1 MAYNERKGE
10 CGNTIAYH
18 GMTAQTIM
26 ALDVLLIEDSKTQAA
41 QIKATLESLG
51 LEVRVAHDGL
61 DGIRSVMDKHPGL
74 IVLDV
79 KLPGMDGFQVCRRL
93 KRSPDT
99 AGIPIIMLT
108 ERDEAQSTMSG
119 LQAGA
124 DDYIPKDIFA
134 TEHLMTTLQEMGLLE

>member
-1 MAYNERKGE
+1 
-10 CGNTIAYH
+10 
-18 GMTAQTIM
+18 M

-41 QIKATLESLG
+41 QIKATLEGVG
-51 LEVRVAHDGL
+51 LNVRVAYDGL
-61 DGIRSVMDKHPGL
+61 DGIREVMERPPQL

-93 KRSPDT
+93 KRAPET
-99 AGIPIIMLT
+99 QNIPIIMLT
-108 ERDEAQSTMSG
+108 ERDGAQETMSG

-134 TEHLMTTLQEMGLLE
+134 TEHLMNTLQELGLIE

>member
-1 MAYNERKGE
+1 
-10 CGNTIAYH
+10 
-18 GMTAQTIM
+18 M

-51 LEVRVAHDGL
+51 LDVRVAYDGL
-61 DGIRSVMDKHPGL
+61 DGIRSVMEKHPGL

-99 AGIPIIMLT
+99 SSIPIIMLT

>member
-1 MAYNERKGE
+1 
-10 CGNTIAYH
+10 
-18 GMTAQTIM
+18 MTAQTIM

-51 LEVRVAHDGL
+51 LEVRVAYDGL

-108 ERDEAQSTMSG
+108 ERDEAQATMSG
-119 LQAGA
+119 LRAGA

>member
-1 MAYNERKGE
+1 
-10 CGNTIAYH
+10 
-18 GMTAQTIM
+18 M

-41 QIKATLESLG
+41 QIKSTLEGLG
-51 LEVRVAHDGL
+51 MEVRVAYDGL
-61 DGIRSVMDKHPGL
+61 DGIRSVMEKHPSL

-93 KRSPDT
+93 KRSADT
-99 AGIPIIMLT
+99 QNIPIIMLT
-108 ERDEAQSTMSG
+108 EKDGAQSTMSG

-134 TEHLMTTLQEMGLLE
+134 TEHLINTLQQLGLME

>member
-1 MAYNERKGE
+1 
-10 CGNTIAYH
+10 
-18 GMTAQTIM
+18 MTAQTIM

-51 LEVRVAHDGL
+51 LEVRVAYDGL

>member
-1 MAYNERKGE
+1 
-10 CGNTIAYH
+10 
-18 GMTAQTIM
+18 M

-41 QIKATLESLG
+41 QIKATLEG
-51 LEVRVAHDGL
+51 MGMNVRVAHDGL
-61 DGIRSVMDKHPGL
+61 DGIREVMEKPPSL

-93 KRSPDT
+93 KRTPETQS
-99 AGIPIIMLT
+99 IPIIMLT
-108 ERDEAQSTMSG
+108 ERDGAQETMSG

-134 TEHLMTTLQEMGLLE
+134 TEHLMNTLQELGLIE

>member
-1 MAYNERKGE
+1 MRV
-10 CGNTIAYH
+10 TSIAH
-18 GMTAQTIM
+18 QGMTAQTIM

-51 LEVRVAHDGL
+51 LEVRVAYDGL

-134 TEHLMTTLQEMGLLE
+134 TEHLMTTLQELGLLE

>member
-1 MAYNERKGE
+1 MA
-10 CGNTIAYH
+10 
-18 GMTAQTIM
+18 AQTIM

-51 LEVRVAHDGL
+51 LEVRVAYDGL
-61 DGIRSVMDKHPGL
+61 DGIRSVMEKHPGL

-99 AGIPIIMLT
+99 ASIPIIMLT

>member
-1 MAYNERKGE
+1 
-10 CGNTIAYH
+10 
-18 GMTAQTIM
+18 M

-41 QIKATLESLG
+41 QIKSTLESLG
-51 LEVRVAHDGL
+51 LEVRVAYDGL
-61 DGIRSVMDKHPGL
+61 DGIRSVMEKHPGL

-99 AGIPIIMLT
+99 ANIPIIMLT
-108 ERDEAQSTMSG
+108 ERAEAQATMSG

>member
-1 MAYNERKGE
+1 
-10 CGNTIAYH
+10 
-18 GMTAQTIM
+18 M

-51 LEVRVAHDGL
+51 LEVRVAYDGL
-61 DGIRSVMDKHPGL
+61 DGIRSVMEKHPGL

-99 AGIPIIMLT
+99 ASIPIIMLT